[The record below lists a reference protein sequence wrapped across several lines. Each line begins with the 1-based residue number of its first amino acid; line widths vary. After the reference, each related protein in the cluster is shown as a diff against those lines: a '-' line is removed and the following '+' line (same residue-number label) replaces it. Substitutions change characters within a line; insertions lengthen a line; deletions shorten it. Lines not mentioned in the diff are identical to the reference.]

1 MVFYLLFWRHVNNKV
16 GTLLFIMLDTVD
28 FCVVV
33 RSIFCA
39 AAPHDIKYA
48 LRHLAL
54 KPMKLHVH
62 VFRCFWDHCALDKD
76 VRCGVISSDG
86 CLRLSVAH
94 FFKCDA

>member
-1 MVFYLLFWRHVNNKV
+1 MVFYLLFWRHVNNKF
-16 GTLLFIMLDTVD
+16 GTLLFIMLDRVD

-54 KPMKLHVH
+54 ELMKPHVH
-62 VFRCFWDHCALDKD
+62 GFICFWDHCDLDKA
-76 VRCGVISSDG
+76 VRFGVISSDR

>member
-16 GTLLFIMLDTVD
+16 GTLLFVMLDWVD

-48 LRHLAL
+48 LRHSAL
-54 KPMKLHVH
+54 EPMKPHVH
-62 VFRCFWDHCALDKD
+62 GFRCFWNHCALDTA
-76 VRCGVISSDG
+76 VRCGVIYSDG
-86 CLRLSVAH
+86 RLLLFVAH
-94 FFKCDA
+94 FFKGDA